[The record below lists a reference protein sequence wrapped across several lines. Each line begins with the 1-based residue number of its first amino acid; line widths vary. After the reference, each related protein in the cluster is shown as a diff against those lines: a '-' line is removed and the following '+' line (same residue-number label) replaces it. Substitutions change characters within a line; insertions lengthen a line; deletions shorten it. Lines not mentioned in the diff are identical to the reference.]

1 LKLLFAALTAIPEL
15 KDAKLELLKTRIE
28 FAGNLAE

>member
-15 KDAKLELLKTRIE
+15 KNAKLELMNTRIE
-28 FAGNLAE
+28 FARNLLE